1 MRSAWTVLAA
11 VALTACATSKTQT
24 LLVTD
29 YGYSLDGVSATDLS
43 SFEKKLRR
51 EDPIAVEACSCAD
64 AKLVVAA
71 VEWLHIQSVEKVA
84 MRTIDGE
91 QAKCGVCK

>member
-1 MRSAWTVLAA
+1 MAA
-11 VALTACATSKTQT
+11 VAPTACATSKTQT

-51 EDPIAVEACSCAD
+51 EDQIAVEACSCAD

-91 QAKCGVCK
+91 QAKCGVCE